1 MNKLNIQ
8 KLETHIPG
16 FDHIACGGLPKGRTT
31 LLTGTS
37 GSGKTVFAAQFLAE
51 GIMKADQGGVF
62 ITFEES
68 VPELS
73 KNIPSLEWYISSW
86 EAAGKWI
93 FVDAAPK

>member
-16 FDHIACGGLPKGRTT
+16 FDHIACGGLPQGRTT

-68 VPELS
+68 VPELR
-73 KNIPSLEWYISSW
+73 KNFLSFSWDISGSRT
-86 EAAGKWI
+86 AGNWV
-93 FVDAAPK
+93 FVVTA